1 MHSITHNSY
10 FINHS
15 LLIVGVNGAGYDA
28 CVRAQA
34 SKLIGI
40 YLFIYFFLELYVDER
55 IYGFIY
61 HNVPSV
67 EYMHSIIIHVL
78 CVCKTAE
85 LILLIGQKCIF
96 LLYVI

>member
-1 MHSITHNSY
+1 MHSVTPISY

-34 SKLIGI
+34 IKLIGI
-40 YLFIYFFLELYVDER
+40 YRLYVDEH

-61 HNVPSV
+61 HHLLSV
-67 EYMHSIIIHVL
+67 EYMHSIIIHVP
-78 CVCKTAE
+78 CACKTAE